1 MRFEAFLAIRYLK
14 AKRKQAFISVITV
27 ISVVGVM
34 MGVMALIVVLSVM
47 NGFRED
53 LMGKILGVN
62 SPLVI
67 LSYEGAF
74 SNYDKVAKEAS
85 AVEGV
90 VATTPFIYS
99 QVMVNGQGSVSG
111 AVLRGIDTSTAGK
124 VIAIDRMIK
133 RGSLQSLDTLHDG
146 LPGIIM
152 GKELA
157 KMLGVQ
163 PGDTVTLVSPMGKL
177 TPVGRVP
184 ESRKFKVTGIFD
196 SGMYEY
202 DATMVYI
209 SLKEAQDF
217 IGFDD
222 KATGVEAKVADIYKA
237 DQVSAAVTKKL
248 GYPYWAKDWKQMNRS
263 LVSALKLEKIAM
275 FVILIMIVLVGA
287 LNIISTLVMVV
298 MEKNRDV
305 AILRAM
311 GATQK
316 SIMTVFMLQGLLVG
330 VVGTLVGLASG
341 LGLCELL
348 ARYKFIELP
357 SDVYYISTLPVRVE
371 MWDVVLVIVAA
382 MVISFLATLY
392 PSWHA
397 SHLNPVESLRYE

>member
-62 SPLVI
+62 SHLVV
-67 LSYEGAF
+67 LSYDGAF
-74 SNYDKVAKEAS
+74 LDYDRVARETS
-85 AVEGV
+85 TVEGV
-90 VATTPFIYS
+90 VAATPFIYS
-99 QVMVNGQGSVSG
+99 QVMINSQGSVSG
-111 AVLRGIDTSTAGK
+111 SVLRGIDTATAGK

-133 RGSLQSLDTLHDG
+133 RGSLQSLDTLHDR
-146 LPGIIM
+146 LPAIIM
-152 GKELA
+152 GKELSR
-157 KMLGVQ
+157 MLAVQ
-163 PGDTVTLVSPMGKL
+163 PGDSVTLVSPMGKL

-184 ESRKFKVTGIFD
+184 QNRKFKVTAIFD

-202 DATMVYI
+202 DATMVYV

-217 IGFDD
+217 LGLDSR
-222 KATGVEAKVADIYKA
+222 ATGVEVKVTDVYKA
-237 DQVSAAVTKKL
+237 DQVGSAVTKKL

-298 MEKNRDV
+298 MEKNKDV

-311 GATQK
+311 GATRK
-316 SIMTVFMLQGLLVG
+316 NIMTVFMFQGVLVG

-341 LGLCELL
+341 LGLCHLL
-348 ARYKFIELP
+348 AKYKFIELP

-371 MWDVVLVIVAA
+371 MLDIVLVIAA
-382 MVISFLATLY
+382 ALVISFLATLY

-397 SHLNPVESLRYE
+397 SRLNPVESLRYE

>member
-62 SPLVI
+62 SHLVV
-67 LSYEGAF
+67 LSYDGAF
-74 SNYDKVAKEAS
+74 LDYDRVARDTS
-85 AVEGV
+85 TVEGV
-90 VATTPFIYS
+90 VAATPFIYS
-99 QVMVNGQGSVSG
+99 QVMVNSQGSVSG
-111 AVLRGIDTSTAGK
+111 SVLRGIDTATAGK

-133 RGSLQSLDTLHDG
+133 RGSLQSLDTLHDR
-146 LPGIIM
+146 LPAIIM
-152 GKELA
+152 GKELSR
-157 KMLGVQ
+157 MLAVQ
-163 PGDTVTLVSPMGKL
+163 PGDSVTLVSPMGKL

-184 ESRKFKVTGIFD
+184 QSRKFKVTAIFD

-202 DATMVYI
+202 DATMVYV

-217 IGFDD
+217 LGLDNR
-222 KATGVEAKVADIYKA
+222 ATGVEVKVTDVYKA
-237 DQVSAAVTKKL
+237 DQVGSAVTKKL

-298 MEKNRDV
+298 MEKNKDV

-311 GATQK
+311 GATRK
-316 SIMTVFMLQGLLVG
+316 NIMTVFMFQGVLVG

-341 LGLCELL
+341 LGLCHLL
-348 ARYKFIELP
+348 AKYKFIELP

-371 MWDVVLVIVAA
+371 MLDIVLVIAA
-382 MVISFLATLY
+382 ALVISFLATLY

-397 SHLNPVESLRYE
+397 SRLNPVESLRYE

>member
-1 MRFEAFLAIRYLK
+1 MRYEFFLAVRYLK

-27 ISVVGVM
+27 ISVIGVM

-53 LMGKILGVN
+53 LLGKILGVN
-62 SPLVI
+62 SHMVV

-74 SNYDKVAKEAS
+74 VDYDRIARETSK
-85 AVEGV
+85 VEGV
-90 VATTPFIYS
+90 MATTPFIYS
-99 QVMVNGQGSVSG
+99 QVMVNSQGSVSG
-111 AVLRGIDTSTAGK
+111 SVLRGIDTTTAGR
-124 VIAIDRMIK
+124 VIRIDSMIK
-133 RGSLQSLDTLHDG
+133 RGSLQSLDSLHDG
-146 LPGIIM
+146 LPAIIV

-157 KMLGVQ
+157 RMLAVQ
-163 PGDTVTLVSPMGKL
+163 PGDSVTVVSPMGKL

-184 ESRKFKVTGIFD
+184 QNRKFKVTAIFD

-217 IGFDD
+217 LGLDD
-222 KATGVEAKVADIYKA
+222 RATGVEVKVADIYKA
-237 DQVSAAVTKKL
+237 DQIGDAVSKKL

-298 MEKNRDV
+298 MEKNKDV

-316 SIMTVFMLQGLLVG
+316 SVMTVFMVQGLLVG

-341 LGLCELL
+341 LGLCHLL
-348 ARYKFIELP
+348 AKYKFIELP

-371 MWDVVLVIVAA
+371 MLDVVLVITAA
-382 MVISFLATLY
+382 VVISFLATIY
-392 PSWHA
+392 PSRHA
-397 SHLNPVESLRYE
+397 SRLDPVESLRYE

>member
-27 ISVVGVM
+27 ISIFGVT

-62 SPLVI
+62 SPLIV

-74 SNYDKVAKEAS
+74 LDYDKVARETS

-99 QVMVNGQGSVSG
+99 QVMVSSQGGVSG
-111 AVLRGIDTSTAGK
+111 SVLRGIDTSTAGH
-124 VIAIDRMIK
+124 VIAMGRMIK
-133 RGSLQSLDTLHDG
+133 RGNLQSLDTLHDG
-146 LPGIIM
+146 LPAIIV

-157 KMLGVQ
+157 KMLAVQ
-163 PGDTVTLVSPMGKL
+163 PGDTVTVVSPMGKL

-184 ESRKFKVTGIFD
+184 QSRKFKVTAIFD

-217 IGFDD
+217 LGLDNR
-222 KATGVEAKVADIYKA
+222 ATGVEAKVADIYKA

-275 FVILIMIVLVGA
+275 FVILIMIVMVGA

-298 MEKNRDV
+298 MEKNKDV

-316 SIMTVFMLQGLLVG
+316 SIMTVFMFQGVLVG
-330 VVGTLVGLASG
+330 VLGTLVGLASG
-341 LGLCELL
+341 LGLCHLL
-348 ARYKFIELP
+348 AKYKFIELP

-371 MWDVVLVIVAA
+371 ISDVVLVIVAS

-397 SHLNPVESLRYE
+397 SRMNPVESLRYE

>member
-1 MRFEAFLAIRYLK
+1 MRFEVFLAVRYLK

-53 LMGKILGVN
+53 LMSKILGVN
-62 SPLVI
+62 SHLVV

-74 SNYDKVAKEAS
+74 TEYDKVAS
-85 AVEGV
+85 DTNTVEGV

-99 QVMVNGQGSVSG
+99 QVMVNSQGSVSG
-111 AVLRGIDTSTAGK
+111 SVLRGIDTATAGK
-124 VIAIDRMIK
+124 VIKIDSMIK
-133 RGSLQSLDTLHDG
+133 RGSLQSLDSLHDG
-146 LPGIIM
+146 LPAIIP

-157 KMLGVQ
+157 RMLAVQ
-163 PGDTVTLVSPMGKL
+163 PGDTVTVVSPMGKL

-184 ESRKFKVTGIFD
+184 QNRKFKVTAIFD

-217 IGFDD
+217 LGLDNR
-222 KATGVEAKVADIYKA
+222 ATGVEAKVADIYKA
-237 DQVSAAVTKKL
+237 DQVGGAVSKKL
-248 GYPYWAKDWKQMNRS
+248 GYPYWAKDWKQINRS

-298 MEKNRDV
+298 MEKNKDV

-316 SIMTVFMLQGLLVG
+316 SIMSVFMFQGLLVG
-330 VVGTLVGLASG
+330 VIGTLVGLASG
-341 LGLCELL
+341 LGLCHLL
-348 ARYKFIELP
+348 AKYKFIELP

-371 MWDVVLVIVAA
+371 MLDIVLVIVTAV
-382 MVISFLATLY
+382 VISFLATIY

-397 SHLNPVESLRYE
+397 SRLDPVESLRYE

>member
-62 SPLVI
+62 SHLVV
-67 LSYEGAF
+67 LSYDGAF
-74 SNYDKVAKEAS
+74 LDYDRVSKDTS
-85 AVEGV
+85 TVEGV
-90 VATTPFIYS
+90 IAATPFIYS
-99 QVMVNGQGSVSG
+99 QVMVNSQGSVSG
-111 AVLRGIDTSTAGK
+111 SVLRGIDTTTAGK

-133 RGSLQSLDTLHDG
+133 RGSLQSLDTLHEG
-146 LPGIIM
+146 LPAIIM
-152 GKELA
+152 GKELSR
-157 KMLGVQ
+157 MLAVQ
-163 PGDTVTLVSPMGKL
+163 PGDSVTVVSPMGKL

-184 ESRKFKVTGIFD
+184 QNRKFKVTAIFD

-202 DATMVYI
+202 DATMVYV

-217 IGFDD
+217 LGLDNR
-222 KATGVEAKVADIYKA
+222 ATGVEVRVTDVYKA
-237 DQVSAAVTKKL
+237 DQVGSAVSKKL

-298 MEKNRDV
+298 MEKNKDV

-316 SIMTVFMLQGLLVG
+316 SIMTVFMVQGVLVG
-330 VVGTLVGLASG
+330 VVGTVVGLASG
-341 LGLCELL
+341 LGLCHLL
-348 ARYKFIELP
+348 AKYKFIELP

-371 MWDVVLVIVAA
+371 MLDVVLVIAA
-382 MVISFLATLY
+382 ALVISFLATLY

-397 SHLNPVESLRYE
+397 SRLSPVESLRYE

>member
-62 SPLVI
+62 SHLVV
-67 LSYEGAF
+67 LSYDGAF
-74 SNYDKVAKEAS
+74 LDYDRVAKDTS
-85 AVEGV
+85 TVEGV
-90 VATTPFIYS
+90 VAATPFIYS
-99 QVMVNGQGSVSG
+99 QVMVNSQGSVSG
-111 AVLRGIDTSTAGK
+111 SVMRGIDTATAGQ

-146 LPGIIM
+146 LPAIIM
-152 GKELA
+152 GKELSR
-157 KMLGVQ
+157 MLAVQ
-163 PGDTVTLVSPMGKL
+163 PGDSVTVVSPMGKL

-184 ESRKFKVTGIFD
+184 QNRKFKVTAIFE

-202 DATMVYI
+202 DATMVYV

-217 IGFDD
+217 LGLDNR
-222 KATGVEAKVADIYKA
+222 ATGVEAKVTDVYKA
-237 DQVSAAVTKKL
+237 DEVGGAVSKKL

-298 MEKNRDV
+298 MEKNKDV

-316 SIMTVFMLQGLLVG
+316 SIMTVFMFQGVLVG

-341 LGLCELL
+341 LGLCHLL
-348 ARYKFIELP
+348 AKYKFIELP

-371 MWDVVLVIVAA
+371 LPDIVLVIAA
-382 MVISFLATLY
+382 ALVISFLATLY

-397 SHLNPVESLRYE
+397 SRLSPVESLRYE

>member
-1 MRFEAFLAIRYLK
+1 
-14 AKRKQAFISVITV
+14 
-27 ISVVGVM
+27 M

-62 SPLVI
+62 SHLVV
-67 LSYEGAF
+67 LSYDGAF
-74 SNYDKVAKEAS
+74 LDYDRVARETS
-85 AVEGV
+85 TVEGV
-90 VATTPFIYS
+90 VAATPFIYS
-99 QVMVNGQGSVSG
+99 QVMVNSQGSVSG
-111 AVLRGIDTSTAGK
+111 AVLRGIDTATAGR

-133 RGSLQSLDTLHDG
+133 RGSLQSLDALHDG
-146 LPGIIM
+146 LPAIVM
-152 GKELA
+152 GKELSR
-157 KMLGVQ
+157 MLAVQ
-163 PGDTVTLVSPMGKL
+163 PGDNVTVVSPMGKL

-184 ESRKFKVTGIFD
+184 QNRKFKVTAIFD

-202 DATMVYI
+202 DATMVYV

-217 IGFDD
+217 LGLDD
-222 KATGVEAKVADIYKA
+222 RATGVEVKVTDVYKA
-237 DQVSAAVTKKL
+237 DEIGGAVSKKL
-248 GYPYWAKDWKQMNRS
+248 GYPYWAKDWQQVNRS

-275 FVILIMIVLVGA
+275 FIILIMIVLVGA

-311 GATQK
+311 GATRRN
-316 SIMTVFMLQGLLVG
+316 IMTVFMFQGVLVG

-341 LGLCELL
+341 LGLCHLL
-348 ARYKFIELP
+348 AKYKFIELP

-371 MWDVVLVIVAA
+371 ALDVVLVIAVAV
-382 MVISFLATLY
+382 VISFLATVY

-397 SHLNPVESLRYE
+397 SRLNPVESLRYE

>member
-1 MRFEAFLAIRYLK
+1 MRFETFLAIRYLK

-62 SPLVI
+62 SHLVV
-67 LSYEGAF
+67 LSYDGAF
-74 SNYDKVAKEAS
+74 LDYDRVARDTS
-85 AVEGV
+85 TVEGV
-90 VATTPFIYS
+90 VAATPFIYS
-99 QVMVNGQGSVSG
+99 QVMVNSQGSVSG
-111 AVLRGIDTSTAGK
+111 SVLRGVDTTTAGK

-146 LPGIIM
+146 LPAIIM
-152 GKELA
+152 GKELSR
-157 KMLGVQ
+157 MLSVQ
-163 PGDTVTLVSPMGKL
+163 PGDIVTVVSPMGKL

-184 ESRKFKVTGIFD
+184 QNRKFKITAIFD

-202 DATMVYI
+202 DATMVYV

-217 IGFDD
+217 LGLDNR
-222 KATGVEAKVADIYKA
+222 ATGVEVKVTDVYKA
-237 DQVSAAVTKKL
+237 DQVGSAVSKKL

-298 MEKNRDV
+298 MEKNKDV

-311 GATQK
+311 GATRK
-316 SIMTVFMLQGLLVG
+316 NIMAVFMFQGVLVG

-341 LGLCELL
+341 LGLCHLL
-348 ARYKFIELP
+348 AKYKFIELP

-371 MWDVVLVIVAA
+371 MLDVVLVIAA
-382 MVISFLATLY
+382 ALVISFLATLY

-397 SHLNPVESLRYE
+397 SRLNPVESLRYE

>member
-62 SPLVI
+62 SHLVV
-67 LSYEGAF
+67 LSYDGAF
-74 SNYDKVAKEAS
+74 LDYDRVARDTS
-85 AVEGV
+85 TVEGV
-90 VATTPFIYS
+90 VAATPFIYS
-99 QVMVNGQGSVSG
+99 QVMVNSQGSVSG
-111 AVLRGIDTSTAGK
+111 SVLRGIDTATAGK

-133 RGSLQSLDTLHDG
+133 RGSLQSLDTLHDR
-146 LPGIIM
+146 LPAIIM
-152 GKELA
+152 GKELSR
-157 KMLGVQ
+157 MLAVQ
-163 PGDTVTLVSPMGKL
+163 PGDSVTLVSPMGKL

-184 ESRKFKVTGIFD
+184 QSRKFKVTAIFD

-202 DATMVYI
+202 DATMVYV

-217 IGFDD
+217 LGLDNR
-222 KATGVEAKVADIYKA
+222 ATGVEVKVTDVYKA
-237 DQVSAAVTKKL
+237 DQVGSAVTKKL

-298 MEKNRDV
+298 MEKNKDV

-311 GATQK
+311 GATRK
-316 SIMTVFMLQGLLVG
+316 NIMTVFMFQGVLVG

-341 LGLCELL
+341 LGLCHLL
-348 ARYKFIELP
+348 AKYKFIELP

-371 MWDVVLVIVAA
+371 MLDVVLVIAA
-382 MVISFLATLY
+382 ALVISFLATLY

-397 SHLNPVESLRYE
+397 SRLNPVESLRYE

>member
-1 MRFEAFLAIRYLK
+1 MRFETFLAIRYLK

-27 ISVVGVM
+27 ISVIGVM

-62 SPLVI
+62 SHLVV

-74 SNYDKVAKEAS
+74 LEYDRIGRDTS

-90 VATTPFIYS
+90 VAATPFIYS
-99 QVMVNGQGSVSG
+99 QVMVNSQGSVSG
-111 AVLRGIDTSTAGK
+111 SVLRGIDTSTAGK
-124 VIAIDRMIK
+124 VINIDRMIK
-133 RGSLQSLDTLHDG
+133 RGSLHSLDSLHDG
-146 LPGIIM
+146 LPAIIM

-157 KMLGVQ
+157 RMLAVQ
-163 PGDTVTLVSPMGKL
+163 PGDTVAVVSPMGKL

-184 ESRKFKVTGIFD
+184 QSRKFKITAVFD

-202 DATMVYI
+202 DATMVYV

-217 IGFDD
+217 LGLDD
-222 KATGVEAKVADIYKA
+222 RATGVEVRVADIYKA
-237 DQVSAAVTKKL
+237 DQVAGAVTKKL

-298 MEKNRDV
+298 MEKNKDV

-316 SIMTVFMLQGLLVG
+316 SIMAVFMFQGVLVG

-341 LGLCELL
+341 LGLCHLL

-371 MWDVVLVIVAA
+371 MLDVVLVIVAA
-382 MVISFLATLY
+382 LVISFLATLY
-392 PSWHA
+392 PSRHA
-397 SHLNPVESLRYE
+397 SRLNPVESLRYE

>member
-1 MRFEAFLAIRYLK
+1 MRFEAFLAIRYLR

-62 SPLVI
+62 SHLVV
-67 LSYEGAF
+67 LSYDGAF
-74 SNYDKVAKEAS
+74 LDYDRVAKDTS

-90 VATTPFIYS
+90 VAATPFIYS
-99 QVMVNGQGSVSG
+99 QVMVNSQGSVSG
-111 AVLRGIDTSTAGK
+111 SVMRGIDTATAGQ

-146 LPGIIM
+146 LPAIIM

-157 KMLGVQ
+157 RMLSVQ
-163 PGDTVTLVSPMGKL
+163 PGDSVAVVSPMGKL

-184 ESRKFKVTGIFD
+184 QSRKFKVTAIFE

-202 DATMVYI
+202 DATMVYV

-217 IGFDD
+217 LGLDD
-222 KATGVEAKVADIYKA
+222 RATGVEVRVTDVYQA
-237 DQVSAAVTKKL
+237 DQVGSAVSKKL

-311 GATQK
+311 GATRK
-316 SIMTVFMLQGLLVG
+316 NIMSVFMFQGVLVG
-330 VVGTLVGLASG
+330 VVGTVVGLAAG
-341 LGLCELL
+341 LGLCHLL
-348 ARYKFIELP
+348 AKYKFIELP

-371 MWDVVLVIVAA
+371 MLDVVLVIAA
-382 MVISFLATLY
+382 ALVISFLATLY

-397 SHLNPVESLRYE
+397 SRLNPVESLRYE